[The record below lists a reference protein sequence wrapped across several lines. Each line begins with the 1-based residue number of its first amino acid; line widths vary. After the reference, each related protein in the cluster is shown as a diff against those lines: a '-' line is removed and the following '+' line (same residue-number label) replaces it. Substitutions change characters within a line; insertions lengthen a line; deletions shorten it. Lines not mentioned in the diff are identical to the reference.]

1 MVDELGVIAAPQG
14 LTAPQPS
21 AKAGVQEGFGCPNRS
36 AAASMG
42 FFSGW
47 IAAGVCEMGVVP
59 AFLGGFGLTASYMG
73 STILWG
79 LGWVPVVGVFAIG
92 LVFGFSYLLTR
103 NVFATRPR
111 EMAMRSYWQT
121 VRTTA
126 FAGGISFVGWILL
139 SMSVIYAVGGGSMR
153 M

>member
-1 MVDELGVIAAPQG
+1 MVEQTGAFAAPQG

-21 AKAGVQEGFGCPNRS
+21 VRAAVQEGFVCPNRG

-47 IAAGVCEMGVVP
+47 VAAGVCEMGVVP
-59 AFLGGFGLTASYMG
+59 AFLAGFGVTTGYMG
-73 STILWG
+73 SSILWG
-79 LGWVPVVGVFAIG
+79 LGWIPVVGLFAIA
-92 LVFGFSYLLTR
+92 LVFGFSYVLTR
-103 NVFATRPR
+103 KVFASRPR
-111 EMAMRSYWQT
+111 EVAMRSYWQA

-126 FAGGISFVGWILL
+126 FAAGLSFVGWILL
-139 SMSVIYAVGGGSMR
+139 SMSVIYAVGGGAMK